1 MDKNHLVEEEGE
13 GKSLNFIEQIIEE
26 ELAAGKNG
34 GRVRTRFPPEPN
46 GYLHIGHATSIC
58 LNFGIAAKY
67 NGKCNLRFD
76 DTNPSKEDV
85 EYIDSIQQDIRWLG
99 FQWEGEPHYA
109 SDYFQQLYDWA
120 EKLIAEGKAYV
131 DDQPAEVISAQRMTP
146 TEPGVN
152 SPYRDRSPEE
162 NLDLFRRMKAGEFKN
177 GEKVLRAKIDMASPN
192 MLMRDP
198 IMYRI
203 MHTPHHRTGDKWCIY
218 PMYDFTHGQSDYI
231 EGITHSICT
240 LEFEVHRPLYNWF
253 LDQLIDTEYRPRQI
267 EFARRNL
274 SYTVMSKR
282 RLLELV
288 QKGIVAG
295 WDDPRMPTIS
305 GLRRAGY
312 TPEAIRLFAEKV
324 GVARREIVV
333 DMALLEFCAREHLNK
348 VAPRV
353 MAVLNPV
360 KVVIDNYPEGQS
372 ELVEVENN
380 PEDETA
386 GTRQIPFSR
395 ELYIERDDFME
406 NAPKK
411 FFRMT
416 PGNEVRLKGAYIVK
430 CVGVD
435 KNTDGDITLIHCV
448 YDPETRSGSGAN
460 ANRKVKGTLHWVS
473 APDAIEAEVRL
484 YDRLFKDPDPAGHKD
499 VDFKEFLNYR
509 ISFVS
514 IFLLKPSVCLF
525 ITPRTRCIVLIECW
539 SSGHVEGFPFCEIR
553 TDEHSIV
560 FSTIS
565 KAIFIDRILWEEI
578 SIDYRFPC
586 KTIPSSQ
593 CCWNLILL
601 CCLYKCFVRC
611 SNKFIIR
618 YILKFFWIIYPKVL
632 HR

>member
-13 GKSLNFIEQIIEE
+13 DKSLNFIEQIIEE
-26 ELAAGKNG
+26 ELAEGKNG
-34 GRVRTRFPPEPN
+34 GRVHTRFPPEPN

-58 LNFGIAAKY
+58 LNFGLATEY
-67 NGKCNLRFD
+67 QGKCNLRFD

-85 EYIDSIQQDIRWLG
+85 EYIDSIQQDIQWLG
-99 FQWEGEPHYA
+99 FQWEGEPHFA

-120 EKLIAEGKAYV
+120 EKLILEGKAYV

-152 SPYRDRSPEE
+152 SPYRDRTPEE
-162 NLDLFRRMKAGEFKN
+162 NLDLFRRMKNGEFQA
-177 GEKVLRAKIDMASPN
+177 GEKVLRAKIDMASSN

-203 MHTPHHRTGDKWCIY
+203 MHVAHHRTGDKWCIY
-218 PMYDFTHGQSDYI
+218 PMYDFTHGQSDYL

-295 WDDPRMPTIS
+295 WDDPRMPTIT

-312 TPEAIRLFAEKV
+312 TPESIRNFAEKV

-333 DMALLEFCAREHLNK
+333 DMALLEFCVREHLNK
-348 VAPRV
+348 IAPRV
-353 MAVLNPV
+353 MAVLDPV
-360 KVVIDNYPEGQS
+360 RVVIDNYPEGQT
-372 ELVEVENN
+372 ETVEIENN

-386 GTRQIPFSR
+386 GTRMVPFSR

-416 PGNEVRLKGAYIVK
+416 LGNEVRLKGAYIVK
-430 CVGVD
+430 CESVEKDAEG
-435 KNTDGDITLIHCV
+435 NITTIHCT
-448 YDPETRSGSGAN
+448 YDADTRSGTGSAS
-460 ANRKVKGTLHWVS
+460 NRKVKGTLHWVS

-499 VDFKEFLNYR
+499 IDFKEFLNEN
-509 ISFVS
+509 S
-514 IFLLKPSVCLF
+514 L
-525 ITPRTRCIVLIECW
+525 
-539 SSGHVEGFPFCEIR
+539 
-553 TDEHSIV
+553 
-560 FSTIS
+560 
-565 KAIFIDRILWEEI
+565 
-578 SIDYRFPC
+578 
-586 KTIPSSQ
+586 
-593 CCWNLILL
+593 
-601 CCLYKCFVRC
+601 
-611 SNKFIIR
+611 
-618 YILKFFWIIYPKVL
+618 KVL
-632 HR
+632 TGCKLEPSLKEAKEGDRFQFQRLGYFCVDKDSKPGALVFNRTVGLKDTWAKQNN